1 MQHEYQLTNGDVL
14 VASVLEPGEGRGT
27 TGHHLEIHQFLTRPF
42 DPWLVDT
49 EVSFLERFLSGTAD
63 ASLADT
69 LIIGRIDD
77 AVVGTVWHATHRE
90 SGELGGYG
98 FVLTHPQ
105 HRGKGIAQRLT
116 ELSIQR
122 FWDSGGQASYLGTA
136 NPVAEHIYKKSGYAP
151 FNGMTMRAVRPGT
164 DPDSFDDQFFARHG
178 DGEIRD
184 IELGDI
190 GAYTGLLMTPKARG
204 WIVRDFSEAIF
215 YAPPAIE
222 SAMCLRPFYNAF
234 EHKEANSSNV
244 WKVLVNAR
252 SRLVCSANLF
262 VPTSI
267 PLNASATLEFQTTP
281 AYFDRTTAVIDAVL
295 DDAAT
300 HNISTV
306 RAYAITTDR
315 QDVLSASGFV
325 PETVRIAELDLGDH
339 LADLTV
345 MRRDL
350 T

>member
-1 MQHEYQLTNGDVL
+1 MQPEYQLTNGDAL
-14 VASVLEPGEGRGT
+14 VVSVLAPGDGRGT
-27 TGHHLEIHQFLTRPF
+27 TARHLEIHQFLARPF
-42 DPWLVDT
+42 DPSWGKGVD
-49 EVSFLERFLSGTAD
+49 SFLERFLAGTAD
-63 ASLADT
+63 VSLADT
-69 LIIGRIDD
+69 LIVGRIDD
-77 AVVGTVWHATHRE
+77 VVVGTVWHATHRE

-98 FVLTHPQ
+98 YVLTHPA

-136 NPVAEHIYKKSGYAP
+136 NPIAEHIYKKSGYAP

-164 DPDSFDDQFFARHG
+164 DPASFDDQFFARDG
-178 DGEIRD
+178 EGEIRD

-222 SAMCLRPFYNAF
+222 SAMCLRPFYNSFAR
-234 EHKEANSSNV
+234 KETNPSNV
-244 WKVLVNAR
+244 WKVLINAC

-262 VPTSI
+262 VPTSM
-267 PLNASATLEFQTTP
+267 PLSASATLEFQTTP
-281 AYFDRTTAVIDAVL
+281 AYLDRTTAVIDAVL
-295 DDAAT
+295 NDAAT
-300 HNISTV
+300 RKIRTV

-325 PETVRIAELDLGDH
+325 TETVRMAELDLGDH

>member
-14 VASVLEPGEGRGT
+14 VVRVLAPGEGRGT
-27 TGHHLEIHQFLTRPF
+27 TAHHLEIHQFLTQPF
-42 DPWLVDT
+42 DPSWGRGVD
-49 EVSFLERFLSGTAD
+49 SFLERFLSGTAD

-69 LIIGRIDD
+69 FIVGRIDD

-98 FVLTHPQ
+98 YVFTHPQ

-122 FWDSGGQASYLGTA
+122 FWDSGGQASYLGTV
-136 NPVAEHIYKKSGYAP
+136 NPVAEHVYGKAGYVG
-151 FNGMTMRAVRPGT
+151 FNGKTMRAVRPGT

-215 YAPPAIE
+215 YAPPRIE
-222 SAMCLRPFYNAF
+222 STKCLGPFYNSFARH
-234 EHKEANSSNV
+234 ETSPSNI
-244 WKVLVNAR
+244 WKVLINAR

-262 VPTSI
+262 VPTRM
-267 PLNASATLEFQTTP
+267 PLRASATLEFQTTP

-300 HNISTV
+300 HNIRTV
-306 RAYAITTDR
+306 RAYAVTTDR

-325 PETVRIAELDLGDH
+325 RETVRMAELDLGDH
-339 LADLTV
+339 LANLTI
-345 MRRDL
+345 MSRDL